1 MLAVIIIAGVCL
13 GAQSG
18 FLVGSMSAFVSN
30 FLFGQGPWTPFQMLA
45 WGLIGF
51 VAGLLV
57 ANLLKG
63 KHPVAL
69 SIYGFFAVF
78 LIHGGI
84 TDLWTLLG
92 MSAKPTFA
100 MVLTVYGT
108 GLIFN
113 MILAVAT
120 VIFLLL
126 LAKPMIEKIERVQLK
141 YGLLAQ

>member
-1 MLAVIIIAGVCL
+1 
-13 GAQSG
+13 
-18 FLVGSMSAFVSN
+18 MSAFVSN

-51 VAGLLV
+51 VAGLL
-57 ANLLKG
+57 ATNLLRG

-69 SIYGFFAVF
+69 SIYGFLAVF

-92 MSAKPTFA
+92 MSATPTFA

-141 YGLLAQ
+141 YGLLAK